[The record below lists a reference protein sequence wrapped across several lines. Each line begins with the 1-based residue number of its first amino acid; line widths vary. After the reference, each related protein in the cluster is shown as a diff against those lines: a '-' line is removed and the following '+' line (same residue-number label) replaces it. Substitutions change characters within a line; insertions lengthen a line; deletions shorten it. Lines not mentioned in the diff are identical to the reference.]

1 MAVSSSARSASRKER
16 GFYWNLNK
24 GSDNF
29 EEKYEEDISLSS
41 EGVYKV
47 ERVIDKRKIK
57 VSPARTTLQSIAWHD
72 SPRVQI
78 II

>member
-29 EEKYEEDISLSS
+29 EEKYEEDISLTLS
-41 EGVYKV
+41 
-47 ERVIDKRKIK
+47 
-57 VSPARTTLQSIAWHD
+57 RTGLKLIN
-72 SPRVQI
+72 
-78 II
+78 